1 MHKIDAA
8 RHPPLLTSWIADR
21 VEWFRRNPGREFQLA
36 QLTPAE
42 LSELAMTGLVVGA
55 FDGSLRNGV
64 ETFVE
69 LRGHQMAILRRSELD
84 PGFRVLLFPE
94 LPSRLMP
101 APEREETRCS
111 QMWAI
116 AQWAEMHGLSMRQ
129 LAERTPEIVNRK
141 LPSLH

>member
-1 MHKIDAA
+1 MNFEAN
-8 RHPPLLTSWIADR
+8 RHPSTATWIASR
-21 VEWFRRNPGREFQLA
+21 VAWFRQNPHREFQLA

-55 FDGSLRNGV
+55 FDGSLRNGAD
-64 ETFVE
+64 TFVE

-111 QMWAI
+111 QMWAM

-129 LAERTPEIVNRK
+129 VAERTPEIVNRK

>member
-1 MHKIDAA
+1 MNFEAN
-8 RHPPLLTSWIADR
+8 RHPTTSTWIASR
-21 VEWFRRNPGREFQLA
+21 VAWFRQNPNREFQLV
-36 QLTPAE
+36 QLTTEE
-42 LSELAMTGLVVGA
+42 LSSLARSGLVVGA
-55 FDGSLRNGV
+55 FDGSLLNGV

-111 QMWAI
+111 QLWAM
-116 AQWAEMHGLSMRQ
+116 AQWAEMHGMSMRQ